1 MLNSKLLIATSLSIF
16 LLACKKD
23 KDDPTPDPP
32 VNDISVQLSF
42 ECDGLPLV
50 KDSFHYT
57 NDAGNNY
64 SVNRL
69 QFYLSDFI
77 FRKPDGTELKVVS
90 PVYVDFF
97 GNRNLNFRLEG
108 IPYGHYDRIRF
119 CIGLPPSLNVP
130 NGLPNTLENTHMI
143 WPEAMGGGYH
153 FLKLEGRFKFSGQIY
168 GYAIHLGKNPH
179 LVNIDSYGQF
189 NLTSSST
196 PLRMRMNINEWFRNP
211 HTYDFN
217 TDGNYTMGSDS
228 LMLKIAQNGTDV
240 FTIE

>member
-1 MLNSKLLIATSLSIF
+1 MLKLKLFSAGLFLF
-16 LLACKKD
+16 LLSCKKD
-23 KDDPTPDPP
+23 RDPEPDPSINA
-32 VNDISVQLSF
+32 VNVQLSF

-50 KDSFHYT
+50 KDSFLYT

-69 QFYLSDFI
+69 QFYLSDFV
-77 FRKPDGTELKVVS
+77 FRKPDGTELKIVA

-97 GNRNLNFRLEG
+97 GNRNFTFRLEG
-108 IPYGHYDRIRF
+108 IPYGLYDRIRF
-119 CIGLPPSLNVP
+119 CIGLPPLLNVP
-130 NGLPNTLENTHMI
+130 GGLPNTLENTSMI

-153 FLKLEGRFKFSGQIY
+153 FLKLEGRFKFSGQTY

-179 LVNIDSYGQF
+179 LVKIDSFGQF
-189 NLTSSST
+189 HLTSGHA

-211 HTYDFN
+211 HVYDFN